1 MCPCYSKDMAKVTS
15 KLQVT
20 IPKSIAQAYGIAP
33 GDEIEFQ
40 AAGDVIRVLPP
51 RRRRR
56 MRLSVEERLRLFDE
70 ATARMEARAKEL
82 PLPAEPPTDRGW
94 RREDLYTRGNRDDQ
108 PD

>member
-1 MCPCYSKDMAKVTS
+1 MAKVTS

-20 IPKSIAQAYGIAP
+20 IPKAIAGEYGIEP

-51 RRRRR
+51 RRRHGV
-56 MRLSVEERLRLFDE
+56 RLSLDERLRLFDRS
-70 ATARMEARAKEL
+70 TARQEEHQKGMQLRAET
-82 PLPAEPPTDRGW
+82 PAERGW
-94 RREDLYTRGNRDDQ
+94 RREDLYARGE

>member
-1 MCPCYSKDMAKVTS
+1 MAKVTS

-20 IPKSIAQAYGIAP
+20 IPKRIAGEYGIEP

-51 RRRRR
+51 RRRRGA
-56 MRLSVEERLRLFDE
+56 RLSRDERLRLFDR
-70 ATARMEARAKEL
+70 ATARQEDREKRMPPRVA
-82 PLPAEPPTDRGW
+82 PPAERGW
-94 RREDLYTRGNRDDQ
+94 RREELYARGE

>member
-1 MCPCYSKDMAKVTS
+1 MAKVTS

-20 IPKSIAQAYGIAP
+20 VPKAIAREYCIEP

-51 RRRRR
+51 KRRHGA
-56 MRLSVEERLRLFDE
+56 RLNLDERLRLFDRSTGRQAKRE
-70 ATARMEARAKEL
+70 KRM
-82 PLPAEPPTDRGW
+82 PPRVASTTERGW
-94 RREDLYTRGNRDDQ
+94 CREDLYARGE